1 MRMNNVVGVYVAG
14 LCLGLFL
21 VGQGTISAQTNE
33 KKIEKVPVVQSNPSS
48 GKQMF
53 KDYCAVCHGADG
65 KGGGPAAEA
74 LKTAPPDLTTMA
86 KRYGE
91 KSVALKVDAALRF
104 GAESKAH
111 GTSEMPVWGPLFSA
125 ADRNQQ
131 ALAMRISNL
140 SKYVDSLQQK

>member
-1 MRMNNVVGVYVAG
+1 MRMTSAMGAYVAG
-14 LCLGLFL
+14 LCLGVFL
-21 VGQGTISAQTNE
+21 IGSGTGLAQTSE
-33 KKIEKVPVVQSNPSS
+33 KKIEKVPVVHSNPSS

-86 KRYGE
+86 KQYGE
-91 KSVALKVDAALRF
+91 KSVALKVEAALEF
-104 GAESKAH
+104 GAKSKAH

-125 ADRNQQ
+125 TDKNQQ
-131 ALAMRISNL
+131 EVAMRIGNL
-140 SKYVDSLQQK
+140 AKYVETLQQK